1 MSYTNWQGYRYA
13 AWVGELLLGIAT
25 VLTLAQ
31 GQWKN
36 AIALGLFLA
45 ASLIFVIRDDKLPTL
60 FDLLFVLAALANA
73 GGWVWGWFYLPGP
86 YDELV
91 HAFTTFAISLA
102 LSFLVYQSMLPIF
115 REHTLLYLLT
125 IASFGIAIGAL
136 WEVAEWSA
144 GKILATEIIGS
155 LEDTIVDLVMDSLGA
170 GLAALLSLRALQEWT
185 TAQPSKKSRPSRSL
199 DRGIRR

>member
-31 GQWKN
+31 GQWQN

-86 YDELV
+86 YDEVV

-102 LSFLVYQSMLPIF
+102 LSFLVYRSMLPIF

-185 TAQPSKKSRPSRSL
+185 TAQPSKKYRPSRSL